1 LGFLISAAMIV
12 IGQVQSILNTY
23 IVCEQLAQLA
33 RGAASHIERIN
44 KKGVQAK
51 RVAREIGHV

>member
-1 LGFLISAAMIV
+1 MIV